1 MTPEEL
7 ASVTLEH
14 LRHIRARV
22 DQIAD
27 PILPTERPITML
39 EIHAQW
45 DDEARV
51 WVATSEDVPGLITEA
66 PSMTALVERLKV
78 IIPELMELNRG
89 ITGQAFPF
97 HITGER
103 CAIAEAA

>member
-1 MTPEEL
+1 MVATEFQ
-7 ASVTLEH
+7 
-14 LRHIRARV
+14 R
-22 DQIAD
+22 
-27 PILPTERPITML
+27 PTDGVPAML

-45 DDEARV
+45 DDEACV

-66 PSMTALVERLKV
+66 PSISALVERLKA
-78 IIPELMELNRG
+78 IIPDLMELNLG

-103 CAIAEAA
+103 SAIAQAA

>member
-1 MTPEEL
+1 MIPD
-7 ASVTLEH
+7 SSTLGFKSCPSLPKE
-14 LRHIRARV
+14 R
-22 DQIAD
+22 IAD
-27 PILPTERPITML
+27 NSSSNGKPPL

-66 PSMTALVERLKV
+66 PSMSALVERLKV
-78 IIPELMELNRG
+78 IIPDLMELNSG
-89 ITGQAFPF
+89 ITGQPFPF

-103 CAIAEAA
+103 SAIAQAA